1 MELYTL
7 SDGNQIPC
15 MGFGCYNA
23 YGDEIRRAVQ
33 EALRAGYRY
42 IDSAWRYENEADIG
56 IALQNSAVDRD
67 ELFVLSKAWPTTYEH
82 IKEMFYGS
90 LKDLRMEYLDA
101 YLLHW
106 PGTDETLR
114 FRAYEQLLTLQGQ
127 GMIRTVGVSNFL
139 EDQLEQLKT
148 EFGSYPAINEIEIHP
163 SFQQQELVD
172 WCRCRDIQV
181 IAYTPINRKRDL
193 GSGTI
198 IQIGEKYGK
207 TPAQVILRWH
217 VQKRHIPIPKSSNPE
232 RISENIDIFDFTLT
246 EQELA
251 AIDGLEC
258 GAQDGADPRTFTG

>member
-1 MELYTL
+1 MEFYTL

-23 YGDEIRRAVQ
+23 YGDEIRRAVE
-33 EALRAGYRY
+33 EAAYAGYQY
-42 IDSAWRYENEADIG
+42 FDSAWRYNNEKEIG
-56 IALQNSAVDRD
+56 EALQNSSVDRD
-67 ELFVLSKAWPTTYEH
+67 QLFVLSKAWPTTYEH
-82 IKEMFYGS
+82 IQEMFYGS
-90 LKDLRMEYLDA
+90 LRDLRVEYLDA

-114 FRAYEQLLTLQGQ
+114 FRAYEKLLTLQERGLV
-127 GMIRTVGVSNFL
+127 RTIGVSNFL
-139 EDQLEQLKT
+139 KDQLEQLKA

-163 SFQQQELVD
+163 SFQQKDLVD
-172 WCRCRDIQV
+172 WCLQRGIQI

-193 GSGTI
+193 GSEVI
-198 IQIGEKYGK
+198 SQIGEKYEK
-207 TPAQVILRWH
+207 TPAQVVLRWH
-217 VQKRHIPIPKSSNPE
+217 VQERHIPIPKSSNSE

-258 GAQDGADPRTFTG
+258 GAQDGADPRTFNG